1 MLMNFLPI
9 FRRCFSEPERVRIF
23 PSLRTTFPLVSL
35 IVKEDFCGRSCL
47 GLNGRRVVV
56 SAEEEEEE
64 AAEAEDTRVIE
75 LVLLM
80 TLEEEEAGEGED
92 EEYSDFDSVENP
104 MREEEEE
111 ETEAEEGFFVEEDFL
126 VSSLVEGKA
135 DTSVIG
141 AAGFG

>member
-64 AAEAEDTRVIE
+64 AAEADDTRVIE

-80 TLEEEEAGEGED
+80 TLEEEAGEGED

-111 ETEAEEGFFVEEDFL
+111 TEAEEGFFVEEDFL
-126 VSSLVEGKA
+126 APSLVEGKA
-135 DTSVIG
+135 ETSVKG
-141 AAGFG
+141 AAGLG